1 MITFR
6 SYGCLIFN
14 VKTLSLASS
23 RDFNGQMIVRFLLK
37 IFTVVNNST
46 PKWAKVFA
54 TVRLLRLKYADKLF
68 QEMSAPGRL

>member
-6 SYGCLIFN
+6 SYGCLIIN

-37 IFTVVNNST
+37 NFTVLNNST

-54 TVRLLRLKYADKLF
+54 TVRLLRLKYADKVF